1 MPRPKTLNPRHAA
14 IKNYYKTLA
23 ELRSQN
29 VANES
34 ALRPA
39 FQNLLA
45 ESARLHG
52 WTLITN
58 LSTESRGRTIVPD
71 GTVRDRDRNCRAA
84 TGKPSTRPAIVVT
97 NMLPLQVAGNRC

>member
-1 MPRPKTLNPRHAA
+1 MPRPKALNPRHAA
-14 IKNYYKTLA
+14 VKNYYKTLDN
-23 ELRSQN
+23 LRSQN

-52 WTLITN
+52 WTLIPE
-58 LSTESRGRTIVPD
+58 L
-71 GTVRDRDRNCRAA
+71 RNR
-84 TGKPSTRPAIVVT
+84 
-97 NMLPLQVAGNRC
+97 